1 MIVVRRSAASS
12 EDSPRGPNSSLARA
26 LGASTVAP
34 SALQI
39 PRRVKIRP
47 ALPMGRGMSLAAVV
61 GRIDQI
67 LAYQQE
73 LLDPASAS
81 ATSLSPSDASAFAAQ
96 LASAQGGTAGAAGAS
111 LSPFAA
117 GAVPAS
123 FGAAGAGGATGLPGA
138 AKMLAAAKAALG
150 GAYNQG
156 NHNAVSDTGSQI
168 QQQGTDC
175 SGFVSYLM
183 GPNGLGAWSQSYVT
197 PGIPS
202 APDLQPGKGS
212 YVTIWNNPNPGN
224 SGHVWIEILGQYFE
238 SSGSGGVHQ
247 MDQGEVDSY
256 LKSGE
261 YQPFHPAGM

>member
-1 MIVVRRSAASS
+1 MTVDTIETMVSDQIHRFAAPCGWC
-12 EDSPRGPNSSLARA
+12 E
-26 LGASTVAP
+26 AP
-34 SALQI
+34 
-39 PRRVKIRP
+39 VKFRT
-47 ALPMGRGMSLAAVV
+47 AMPMGRGMSLAAAV

-67 LAYQQE
+67 LAYQQA
-73 LLDPASAS
+73 LLDPASVAAPS
-81 ATSLSPSDASAFAAQ
+81 STSDSSGFAAQ
-96 LASAQGGTAGAAGAS
+96 LASAQGLDASGATGQSS

-117 GAVPAS
+117 GALPAS
-123 FGAAGAGGATGLPGA
+123 FGTAGGGTATGLSGA
-138 AKMLAAAKAALG
+138 AKMLAAAKSALG
-150 GAYNQG
+150 GTYNQG

-197 PGIPS
+197 PSIPS
-202 APDLQPGKGS
+202 APDLQSGKGS

>member
-1 MIVVRRSAASS
+1 MTL
-12 EDSPRGPNSSLARA
+12 E
-26 LGASTVAP
+26 
-34 SALQI
+34 
-39 PRRVKIRP
+39 
-47 ALPMGRGMSLAAVV
+47 AVV
-61 GRIDQI
+61 ARVDQI
-67 LAYQQE
+67 LAYQQA
-73 LLDPASAS
+73 LVDPASLTT
-81 ATSLSPSDASAFAAQ
+81 TSSTSTSPAFANQ
-96 LASAQGGTAGAAGAS
+96 LASAQGTQPAGSTTTLAPFESGGVDPS
-111 LSPFAA
+111 L
-117 GAVPAS
+117 
-123 FGAAGAGGATGLPGA
+123 GAAGAGTGLAGA
-138 AKMLAAAKAALG
+138 AKMLAAAKTGLG

-156 NHNAVSDTGSQI
+156 NHDAVSDTASQI

-183 GPNGLGAWSQSYVT
+183 GPSGVGAWSQSYAT
-197 PGIPS
+197 PSIPS
-202 APDLQPGKGS
+202 APDLQSGKGS

>member
-1 MIVVRRSAASS
+1 
-12 EDSPRGPNSSLARA
+12 
-26 LGASTVAP
+26 
-34 SALQI
+34 
-39 PRRVKIRP
+39 
-47 ALPMGRGMSLAAVV
+47 MGG
-61 GRIDQI
+61 
-67 LAYQQE
+67 
-73 LLDPASAS
+73 
-81 ATSLSPSDASAFAAQ
+81 
-96 LASAQGGTAGAAGAS
+96 
-111 LSPFAA
+111 
-117 GAVPAS
+117 
-123 FGAAGAGGATGLPGA
+123 AGAGLAGAT
-138 AKMLAAAKAALG
+138 KMLSAAKAALG
-150 GAYNQG
+150 GTYNQG
-156 NHNAVSDTGSQI
+156 NHNAVADTGSQI

-183 GPNGLGAWSQSYVT
+183 GPNGLGAWTQSYVT

-247 MDQGEVDSY
+247 MDQGEVDHY

>member
-1 MIVVRRSAASS
+1 
-12 EDSPRGPNSSLARA
+12 
-26 LGASTVAP
+26 
-34 SALQI
+34 
-39 PRRVKIRP
+39 
-47 ALPMGRGMSLAAVV
+47 MSLAAAV

-73 LLDPASAS
+73 LMDPASVL
-81 ATSLSPSDASAFAAQ
+81 ATSPSDPSAFAAQ
-96 LASAQGGTAGAAGAS
+96 LASAQGGPTGATGAS
-111 LSPFAA
+111 ALSPFAA
-117 GAVPAS
+117 GAMPAS
-123 FGAAGAGGATGLPGA
+123 FGGAGAGAGLSGA

-247 MDQGEVDSY
+247 MDQGEVDHY
-256 LKSGE
+256 LNSGE

>member
-1 MIVVRRSAASS
+1 
-12 EDSPRGPNSSLARA
+12 
-26 LGASTVAP
+26 
-34 SALQI
+34 
-39 PRRVKIRP
+39 
-47 ALPMGRGMSLAAVV
+47 MSLAAAV

-67 LAYQQE
+67 LAYQQA
-73 LLDPASAS
+73 LLDPASVA
-81 ATSLSPSDASAFAAQ
+81 ATSPTSTSTAFASE
-96 LASAQGGTAGAAGAS
+96 LASAQGATGTGATGSTS
-111 LSPFAA
+111 LSPFSA
-117 GAVPAS
+117 GALPAS
-123 FGAAGAGGATGLPGA
+123 FGADSTGSASGLSGA
-138 AKMLAAAKAALG
+138 ARMLAAAKAALG
-150 GAYNQG
+150 GTYNQG
-156 NHNAVSDTGSQI
+156 NHDAVSDTGSQI

-183 GPNGLGAWSQSYVT
+183 GPHGIGAWSQSYVT
-197 PGIPS
+197 PSIPS
-202 APDLQPGKGS
+202 APDLQSGKGS